1 MKRRAIVTLVPLL
14 LLFSVACGGQG
25 SQEVEIP
32 GALSFKVPTDLVE
45 LDTLAFD
52 SVAGELASAN
62 MKVSYDFGSNAS
74 APRVAGNKMSLL
86 SVDGRDATIHY
97 YEDRSGS
104 AQYPFVSAL
113 HVPEAADGKRLTM
126 LVRCADEECG
136 DEARA
141 IFKSVSFAKESNDSR
156 AQQAPGGQ
164 PSGDG
169 GVVEDGDA
177 AQ

>member
-25 SQEVEIP
+25 SQQVDVP
-32 GALSFKVPTDLVE
+32 GALSFEVPTDLVE

-52 SVAGELASAN
+52 SVAGELASAS

-74 APRVAGNKMSLL
+74 APTASGNKMSLL
-86 SVDGRDATIHY
+86 FVDGREATIHY
-97 YEDRSGS
+97 YEDKSGS
-104 AQYPFVSAL
+104 AQYPYVSAL
-113 HVPEAADGKRLTM
+113 HVPEATAGMRLTM
-126 LVRCADEECG
+126 FVRCADEDCS

-141 IFKSVSFAKESNDSR
+141 IFRTISFAKDSGDSR
-156 AQQAPGGQ
+156 AQQSPNSQ
-164 PSGDG
+164 SQG
-169 GVVEDGDA
+169 GVVADGDA